1 MNMGNKI
8 NPSRRSALKKI
19 AGSAAVAIAGVS
31 LSHRLSATEAVL
43 DEKTQ
48 RKNKSFGVP
57 MVLQQHSIGRSLQS
71 RQQHWFD
78 FH

>member
-1 MNMGNKI
+1 MGSKI

-43 DEKTQ
+43 DENSKE
-48 RKNKSFGVP
+48 K
-57 MVLQQHSIGRSLQS
+57 
-71 RQQHWFD
+71 
-78 FH
+78 